1 MIVHIAAYKFFDWSD
16 LERFRTELREL
27 CQENGLKGTILLS
40 SEGINLFV
48 AGRAEAVDSL
58 MRYLAGVPG
67 LGDLSVK
74 RSETDRQP
82 YSRMLVKVKREII
95 SFGQPKI
102 DPARYTSPRVS
113 PDELCRWI
121 DEGREITLL
130 DVRNDYEVD
139 LGTFQNAIRLKLEH
153 FRHFPQAL
161 RDMPLS
167 RKTPV
172 VTFCTG
178 GIRCEKA
185 APFLESLGYEA
196 VYQLDGGILNY
207 FAQCG
212 SRHFEG
218 ECFVFDD
225 RVALDE
231 RLRETGTVQ
240 CYACQAPVTQVDQG
254 DARYV
259 PGKSCPQCYQ
269 SQDERQRALRDTREL
284 RIRQHV
290 NPLPGSLPYEN
301 VRVVLV
307 ERHGEGQML
316 LDYLDQ
322 NFPFVGRQRWDER
335 CAGGWIERDSVV
347 LRGTETLHAG
357 DRLKHRLPGTVEP
370 SVNADIRILYEESG
384 FVVVNKPAPLPM
396 HPCGRYNRNTLVH
409 ILGKIYDPEKLRAA
423 HRLDANTSGVVVLS
437 RTARIASKLQP
448 QFEKGLVVK
457 RYLLR
462 VIGDFAPEVCVCT
475 EPIGTTLSAA
485 GARDIESGGMAAE
498 THFRKLQSFSDGT
511 CLVEARPV
519 TGRTNQIRI
528 HAWHLGFPILGD
540 PMYQPHRIIR
550 DRQTL
555 LPTEPPMCL
564 HAAALSFL
572 HPETRDRLTFEAELP
587 SWCFQ

>member
-16 LERFRTELREL
+16 LDRYRSELREL
-27 CQENGLKGTILLS
+27 CQEKVLKGTILLS
-40 SEGINLFV
+40 PEGINLFV
-48 AGRAEAVDSL
+48 AGSADAVDSL
-58 MRYLAGVPG
+58 LRYLADVPG

-82 YSRMLVKVKREII
+82 YSRMLVKIKREII

-102 DPARYTSPRVS
+102 DPTRYTSPRLS
-113 PDELCRWI
+113 PSELCRWI

-161 RDMPLS
+161 RDIPLS

-185 APFLESLGYEA
+185 APFLESLGYES

-207 FAQCG
+207 FAECG

-240 CYACQAPVTQVDQG
+240 CYACQAPVTPVEQKNS
-254 DARYV
+254 RYV
-259 PGKSCPQCYQ
+259 AGKACPRCYQ
-269 SQDERQRALRDTREL
+269 SQDKRQRVLRDTRES
-284 RIRQHV
+284 RIREYV
-290 NPLPGSLPYEN
+290 NPLPGSRPYEN
-301 VRVVLV
+301 IRPVIVDRQ
-307 ERHGEGQML
+307 GEGQSL
-316 LDYLDQ
+316 LDYLDR

-335 CAGGWIERDSVV
+335 CAGGWIERDSLVIHGEDIV
-347 LRGTETLHAG
+347 HAG
-357 DRLKHRLPGTVEP
+357 DRLTHRLPDTVEP
-370 SVNADIRILYEESG
+370 SVNADIRILYEEAG

-409 ILGKIYDPEKLRAA
+409 ILGKIYHPQKLRAA

-437 RTARIASKLQP
+437 RMARIASKLQP
-448 QFEKGLVVK
+448 QFEKGLVTK

-462 VIGDFAPEVCVCT
+462 VIGDFEPAECVCAQ
-475 EPIGTTLSAA
+475 PIGTTLSAA
-485 GARDIESGGMAAE
+485 GARDIESSGMAAE
-498 THFRKLQSFSDGT
+498 THFRKLKSLNDGT
-511 CLVEARPV
+511 SFVEARPM

-528 HAWHLGFPILGD
+528 HAWHLGFPIAGD
-540 PMYQPHRIIR
+540 PMYQPHRIIC

-564 HAAALSFL
+564 HAASLSFL
-572 HPETRDRLTFEAELP
+572 HPETRDRMTFEAAPP
-587 SWCFQ
+587 SWFC